1 MVSYISRLICI
12 QSFHPANCSLTMSIF
27 FLTQLISLAAIDS
40 MTSLL
45 ISKAKAKN
53 VNDIPLI
60 TSSAKN
66 LAFCLNNKLKIG
78 ALMASGTSVS
88 LQASD

>member
-1 MVSYISRLICI
+1 
-12 QSFHPANCSLTMSIF
+12 MSIF
-27 FLTQLISLAAIDS
+27 SLLTQLISLAAIES

-45 ISKAKAKN
+45 MSKAKGKD

-66 LAFCLNNKLKIG
+66 LGLCLNNKLKIG
-78 ALMASGTSVS
+78 ALIASETSVS
-88 LQASD
+88 LQASGLQM